1 MSSMSTTSTT
11 STTGTTGT
19 TGTTSTTSTTGE
31 YILEATDL
39 RKTFGKGAR
48 AVKAVD
54 GISLRIARGKTL
66 GILGESGS
74 GKSTLGR
81 CILRLIEPDGG
92 TLKFDGKTVSGIPQS
107 AFLPYR
113 RDMQMIFQNPFS
125 SLNPKMSIGEAV
137 EDPMRIWK
145 LGDPAFRRKRAAELL
160 DMVGINPRRSSAYP
174 YEFSGGQQQRINIA
188 RALSLDPKFIVC
200 DEAVSALDVSIQ
212 TQIVNLLMDLQ
223 KRLGLTYLFI
233 SHNLGVVEYLADD
246 VLIMQHGKLVE
257 YAPTEEIFRNPRSEY
272 TKNLIASVP
281 SMPTPERLIAR
292 KAEAD
297 AAKIARGESRGAR
310 STVAG

>member
-1 MSSMSTTSTT
+1 MSANS
-11 STTGTTGT
+11 
-19 TGTTSTTSTTGE
+19 E
-31 YILEATDL
+31 YILEATDI

-54 GISLRIARGKTL
+54 GISVKIKRGKTL

-81 CILRLIEPDGG
+81 CILRLIEPDSG
-92 TLKFDGKTVSGIPQS
+92 TIVFDGKTISGISQARFRPN
-107 AFLPYR
+107 R
-113 RDMQMIFQNPFS
+113 RNMQMIFQNPFS
-125 SLNPKMSIGEAV
+125 SLNPKMSIGEAI
-137 EDPMRIWK
+137 EDPMKIWG
-145 LGDPAFRRKRAAELL
+145 LGDKEARRKRVRELL
-160 DMVGINPRRSSAYP
+160 EMVGINPRRSGAFP

-223 KRLGLTYLFI
+223 KQLGLTYLFI

-257 YAPTEEIFRNPRSEY
+257 YASTEEIFKNPRSEY

-281 SMPTPERLIAR
+281 AMPTPEQLAA
-292 KAEAD
+292 KEAE
-297 AAKIARGESRGAR
+297 KIARGKGGSSAR
-310 STVAG
+310 TAVAG

>member
-1 MSSMSTTSTT
+1 MSPIS
-11 STTGTTGT
+11 
-19 TGTTSTTSTTGE
+19 E
-31 YILEATDL
+31 NILEATDI
-39 RKTFGKGAR
+39 RKTFGAGSR

-54 GISLRIARGKTL
+54 GISIKIPRGKTL

-81 CILRLIEPDGG
+81 CILRLIEPDSG
-92 TLKFDGKTVSGIPQS
+92 TILFDGKTVSGISQS
-107 AFLPYR
+107 RFRPNR

-125 SLNPKMSIGEAV
+125 SLNPKMSIGEAI
-137 EDPMRIWK
+137 EDPMKIWNI
-145 LGDPAFRRKRAAELL
+145 GDRESRRKRVQELL
-160 DMVGINPRRSSAYP
+160 EMVGINPRRSAAFP

-223 KRLGLTYLFI
+223 KQLGLTYLFI

-246 VLIMQHGKLVE
+246 VLIMQHGKVVE
-257 YAPTEEIFRNPRSEY
+257 YAATEEIFKNPRSEY

-281 SMPTPERLIAR
+281 AMPTPEQLRE
-292 KAEAD
+292 K
-297 AAKIARGESRGAR
+297 AAKAAERRAIVFGSKIPH
-310 STVAG
+310 

>member
-1 MSSMSTTSTT
+1 MSDF
-11 STTGTTGT
+11 
-19 TGTTSTTSTTGE
+19 
-31 YILEATDL
+31 ILEATDI
-39 RKTFGKGAR
+39 RKTFGKGDR

-54 GISLRIARGKTL
+54 GISVRIRRGKTL

-92 TLKFDGKTVSGIPQS
+92 TIKFDGKTVSGIPQS
-107 AFLPYR
+107 QFRPNR
-113 RDMQMIFQNPFS
+113 RNMQMIFQNPFS
-125 SLNPKMSIGEAV
+125 SLNPKMSIGEAI

-145 LGDPAFRRKRAAELL
+145 IGDKESRRKRVTELL
-160 DMVGINPRRSSAYP
+160 DMVGINPRRSAAYP

-223 KRLGLTYLFI
+223 KHLGLTYLFI

-257 YAPTEEIFRNPRSEY
+257 YAPTEEIFKNPRSEY
-272 TKNLIASVP
+272 TRNLIASVP
-281 SMPTPERLIAR
+281 AMPTAAHLQA
-292 KAEAD
+292 KEAD
-297 AAKIARGESRGAR
+297 RIARGKGLASAR
-310 STVAG
+310 SAVAG